1 MKKRILKLIA
11 LSLVVLTAF
20 SVVGCSGCDWSMFDA
35 LFEIQPDV
43 PSGEW
48 DSTDDTTLVTDKR
61 EETQYWT
68 EPPFTVITPKPL
80 DFEGAKLVVLL
91 PEDNDISRE
100 FYLDVPA
107 DEVDEA
113 VCMRNASVED
123 TLNVTVEYERVP
135 IDRSNKDQHRAI
147 LYDMIAKDFTS
158 ELHSYDISVN
168 YAYATV
174 GMAQRGYAANLLDE
188 ETFPYFEFDLP
199 CWNYSFMS
207 EPGSPNGKRMY
218 YALGA
223 MQISY
228 YNSAVVTWYNKTLYE
243 KSRDEKDPERLPKK
257 VFEGKWT
264 YEEMYRMV
272 TSMYGDKE
280 GAKPLL
286 INESCAD
293 IVKSA
298 FPVSWGVKLVTD
310 AYNQTNHFY
319 DFNISF
325 GNTKAEDTL
334 KKVRALFDAE
344 GTVYGNEV
352 NFANGEALF
361 FIDQF
366 DADHD
371 RNMVIREMEDKYGL
385 LPLPQYE
392 ERDEHFGNTYVGDTY
407 NLMSVINYGGGEDIK
422 GAAVSAW
429 MQLGME
435 ESYTSVLEYYFA
447 RVVMPKFFGSD
458 LSPQDYMDSSLIL
471 EYIMCSIVFD
481 RASVYS
487 DQLGGINSLWCD
499 AVDDEEGRT
508 LEQIYKE
515 RREQLDEALKSF
527 NDFYK

>member
-11 LSLVVLTAF
+11 LSLIVLTAF
-20 SVVGCSGCDWSMFDA
+20 SVVGCSGCDWSVLDP

-48 DSTDDTTLVTDKR
+48 NSSDDTTLVTDKR

-68 EPPFTVITPKPL
+68 EQSWTFVSVPNGRL

-100 FYLDVPA
+100 FYLDVPE

-113 VCMRNASVED
+113 VCMRNAAVED

-147 LYDMIAKDFTS
+147 LYDIIAKDFTS

-199 CWNYSFMS
+199 CWNANFIDITSDS
-207 EPGSPNGKRMY
+207 NGKRMY
-218 YALGA
+218 YVLGD

-228 YNSAVVTWYNKTLYE
+228 YNSAVVTWYNKTLYD
-243 KSRDEKDPERLPKK
+243 KIRDEKDPERLPGM
-257 VFEGKWT
+257 VFEGQWT

-298 FPVSWGVKLVTD
+298 FPVSWGVNLVID
-310 AYNQTNHFY
+310 RY
-319 DFNISF
+319 DNTYAFNISG

-385 LPLPQYE
+385 LPLPQY
-392 ERDEHFGNTYVGDTY
+392 DEDDGHFGDTYVADGY

-422 GAAVSAW
+422 GAAVSAGCSLVW
-429 MQLGME
+429 RSLTFPFVDTISRVSLSQN
-435 ESYTSVLEYYFA
+435 SSVLTTRREPLA
-447 RVVMPKFFGSD
+447 T
-458 LSPQDYMDSSLIL
+458 LLQ
-471 EYIMCSIVFD
+471 CSI
-481 RASVYS
+481 
-487 DQLGGINSLWCD
+487 G
-499 AVDDEEGRT
+499 
-508 LEQIYKE
+508 
-515 RREQLDEALKSF
+515 
-527 NDFYK
+527 

>member
-1 MKKRILKLIA
+1 
-11 LSLVVLTAF
+11 
-20 SVVGCSGCDWSMFDA
+20 
-35 LFEIQPDV
+35 
-43 PSGEW
+43 
-48 DSTDDTTLVTDKR
+48 
-61 EETQYWT
+61 
-68 EPPFTVITPKPL
+68 
-80 DFEGAKLVVLL
+80 
-91 PEDNDISRE
+91 
-100 FYLDVPA
+100 
-107 DEVDEA
+107 
-113 VCMRNASVED
+113 
-123 TLNVTVEYERVP
+123 
-135 IDRSNKDQHRAI
+135 
-147 LYDMIAKDFTS
+147 
-158 ELHSYDISVN
+158 
-168 YAYATV
+168 
-174 GMAQRGYAANLLDE
+174 
-188 ETFPYFEFDLP
+188 
-199 CWNYSFMS
+199 
-207 EPGSPNGKRMY
+207 
-218 YALGA
+218 
-223 MQISY
+223 
-228 YNSAVVTWYNKTLYE
+228 
-243 KSRDEKDPERLPKK
+243 
-257 VFEGKWT
+257 
-264 YEEMYRMV
+264 
-272 TSMYGDKE
+272 MYGEKE
-280 GAKPLL
+280 GAKPLI

-298 FPVSWGVKLVTD
+298 FPVSWGVDFMMKD
-310 AYNQTNHFY
+310 AAQDHS
-319 DFNISF
+319 FNIS
-325 GNTKAEDTL
+325 GNTKAEDSL
-334 KKVRALFDAE
+334 SKVRALFAAE

-392 ERDEHFGNTYVGDTY
+392 ERDVHFGNTYVGDTY

-422 GAAVSAW
+422 GGAVSAW

-435 ESYTSVLEYYFA
+435 ESHTSVLEYYFA

-458 LSPQDYMDSSLIL
+458 LSTQDYSDSSLIL

>member
-1 MKKRILKLIA
+1 MKKRAIKLLA
-11 LSLVVLTAF
+11 LTLVAIMTFFA
-20 SVVGCSGCDWSMFDA
+20 VGCSGCDWSMFDA
-35 LFEIQPDV
+35 LFEIQPEV
-43 PSGEW
+43 PSGPNYSSENET
-48 DSTDDTTLVTDKR
+48 SKPTAKDTSEDFYYNGGL
-61 EETQYWT
+61 T
-68 EPPFTVITPKPL
+68 ESVPYFPI

-113 VCMRNASVED
+113 VCIRNAAVED

-135 IDRSNKDQHRAI
+135 IDRSNKDGHRAI

-188 ETFPYFEFDLP
+188 ETFPYFEFDLR
-199 CWNYSFMS
+199 CWNANFMDITS
-207 EPGSPNGKRMY
+207 DSNGKRMFY
-218 YALGA
+218 VLGD

-228 YNSAVVTWYNKTLYE
+228 YNSAVVTWYNKTLYD
-243 KSRDEKDPERLPKK
+243 KSRDELDYESLHDMAM
-257 VFEGKWT
+257 EGLWT

-272 TSMYGDKE
+272 TSMYGEKE

-298 FPVSWGVKLVTD
+298 FPVSWGVDFIMKD
-310 AYNQTNHFY
+310 AAQDHS
-319 DFNISF
+319 FNIA
-325 GNTKAEDTL
+325 GNTKAEDSL
-334 KKVRALFDAE
+334 SKVRALFAAE

-366 DADHD
+366 DADYD
-371 RNMVIREMEDKYGL
+371 RNVVIREMEDKYVYGL
-385 LPLPQYE
+385 LPLPKYDVASEYE
-392 ERDEHFGNTYVGDTY
+392 TFVGDTY
-407 NLMSVINYGGGEDIK
+407 NLISVINYGGGKDVK
-422 GAAVSAW
+422 GGAVSACI
-429 MQLGME
+429 QLGTE
-435 ESYTSVLEYYFA
+435 ESFTGVRGYYFN
-447 RVVMPKFFGSD
+447 RIVKYKFFGADDPQGTVTGSVAMFD
-458 LSPQDYMDSSLIL
+458 L
-471 EYIMCSIVFD
+471 IVNNIKFS

-508 LEQIYKE
+508 LDQIYKE
-515 RREQLDEALKSF
+515 RREQLNEALKSF

>member
-43 PSGEW
+43 PSGELN
-48 DSTDDTTLVTDKR
+48 SPDDTTLVTDKR

-68 EPPFTVITPKPL
+68 EQSWTFVTAPNGPL
-80 DFEGAKLVVLL
+80 DFEGAKLVILL
-91 PEDNDISRE
+91 PEDNDVSRE
-100 FYLDVPA
+100 FYLAVPA

-113 VCMRNASVED
+113 VCMRNAAVED

-147 LYDMIAKDFTS
+147 LYDIIAKDFTS
-158 ELHSYDISVN
+158 ELHNYDISVN

-188 ETFPYFEFDLP
+188 STFPYFEFDLP
-199 CWNYSFMS
+199 CWNYGFMS

-228 YNSAVVTWYNKTLYE
+228 YNSAVVTWYNKTLYD
-243 KSRDEKDPERLPKK
+243 KIRDEKDPENPRQD
-257 VFEGKWT
+257 WT
-264 YEEMYRMV
+264 YERMYRMV

-293 IVKSA
+293 IVKLA
-298 FPVSWGVKLVTD
+298 FPVSWGVNLVTD

-319 DFNISF
+319 AFNISG

-334 KKVRALFDAE
+334 KKVRALLSAE

-366 DADHD
+366 DADYD
-371 RNMVIREMEDKYGL
+371 RNVVIREMEDKYVYGL
-385 LPLPQYE
+385 LPLPKYDVASDYE
-392 ERDEHFGNTYVGDTY
+392 TFVGDTY
-407 NLMSVINYGGGEDIK
+407 NLISVINYGGGKDVK
-422 GAAVSAW
+422 GGAVSAW
-429 MQLGME
+429 LQLGAE
-435 ESYTSVLEYYFA
+435 ESFTAVRGYYFH
-447 RVVMPKFFGSD
+447 RVVKPKFFGAD
-458 LSPQDYMDSSLIL
+458 DPQGTVSNSVV
-471 EYIMCSIVFD
+471 VFD
-481 RASVYS
+481 LIMYDIQFDPASVYS

-515 RREQLDEALKSF
+515 RREQLNEALKSF

>member
-1 MKKRILKLIA
+1 MKNRVLKLIA
-11 LSLVVLTAF
+11 LALVVLTAF
-20 SVVGCSGCDWSMFDA
+20 SVVGCGGCDWSMFDA
-35 LFEIQPDV
+35 LFEIQPEV

-48 DSTDDTTLVTDKR
+48 DSPDDTTLVT
-61 EETQYWT
+61 EERT
-68 EPPFTVITPKPL
+68 ETDRQSFIPIVDYNPV
-80 DFEGAKLVVLL
+80 DFEGAKIVILL
-91 PEDNDISRE
+91 PEDNDVSRE
-100 FYLDVPA
+100 FYMDVPA
-107 DEVDEA
+107 DELDEM
-113 VCMRNASVED
+113 VGMRNAAAED
-123 TLNVTVEYERVP
+123 VLNVTVEYERVP
-135 IDRSNKDQHRAI
+135 IDRGNRENHRAI

-188 ETFPYFEFDLP
+188 SILPYFEFDLP
-199 CWNYSFMS
+199 CWNANFIDITSDS
-207 EPGSPNGKRMY
+207 NGERMY
-218 YALGA
+218 YVLGD

-228 YNSAVVTWYNKTLYE
+228 YNSAVVTWYNKTLYD
-243 KSRDEKDPERLPKK
+243 KIRDEKDPENPRQ
-257 VFEGKWT
+257 GWT
-264 YEEMYRMV
+264 YERMYRMV

-293 IVKSA
+293 IVKLA
-298 FPVSWGVKLVTD
+298 FPVSWGVNLVID
-310 AYNQTNHFY
+310 HY
-319 DFNISF
+319 DNTYAFNISG

-371 RNMVIREMEDKYGL
+371 RNMVIRGMKDKYGL
-385 LPLPQYE
+385 LPLPQYDE
-392 ERDEHFGNTYVGDTY
+392 DDEHFGATYAGDGY

-435 ESYTSVLEYYFA
+435 ESHTFVREYYFN
-447 RVVMPKFFGSD
+447 RVVKPKFFGTDDSQGTVSNSAVVFD
-458 LSPQDYMDSSLIL
+458 L
-471 EYIMCSIVFD
+471 IMYDIQFD

-487 DQLGGINSLWCD
+487 DQLGGMNSLWCD
-499 AVDDEEGRT
+499 AVDDEDGRT
-508 LEQIYKE
+508 LEEIFEE

>member
-1 MKKRILKLIA
+1 MKKRNLKLIA
-11 LSLVVLTAF
+11 LALVVLTAF
-20 SVVGCSGCDWSMFDA
+20 SVVGCDWSVLDP
-35 LFEIQPDV
+35 LFEVQPDV

-48 DSTDDTTLVTDKR
+48 NSSSGNSLVTEER
-61 EETQYWT
+61 RETQYWT
-68 EPPFTVITPKPL
+68 EPPWTHVVVPNGGL
-80 DFEGAKLVVLL
+80 DFEGEKLVILL

-100 FYLDVPA
+100 FYMDVPE
-107 DEVDEA
+107 DEVDES
-113 VCMRNASVED
+113 VCMRNTAVEE
-123 TLNVTVEYERVP
+123 TLNVVIEYERVP
-135 IDRSNKDQHRAI
+135 IDRGNRENHRAI

-188 ETFPYFEFDLP
+188 STFPYFEFDLP
-199 CWNYSFMS
+199 CWNYDFMS
-207 EPGSPNGKRMY
+207 KSGSPNGKRMY

-228 YNSAVVTWYNKTLYE
+228 YNSAVVTWYNKTLYD
-243 KSRDEKDPERLPKK
+243 KSRDELDYESLYDMAM
-257 VFEGKWT
+257 EGLWI

-293 IVKSA
+293 IAKLA
-298 FPVSWGVKLVTD
+298 LPISWGVDFMMKD
-310 AYNQTNHFY
+310 AAQDHS
-319 DFNISF
+319 FNIS
-325 GNTKAEDTL
+325 GNTKAENSL
-334 KKVRALFDAE
+334 SKVRALFDAE

-366 DADHD
+366 DANYD
-371 RNMVIREMEDKYGL
+371 RNVVIREMEDKYVYGL
-385 LPLPQYE
+385 LPLPKYDVASDYE
-392 ERDEHFGNTYVGDTY
+392 TFVGDTY
-407 NLMSVINYGGGEDIK
+407 NLMSVINYGGGKDVK
-422 GAAVSAW
+422 GGAVSAW
-429 MQLGME
+429 LQLGTE
-435 ESYTSVLEYYFA
+435 ESFTAVRGYYFH
-447 RVVMPKFFGSD
+447 RVVKPKFFGADDPQGTVTDSVAMFD
-458 LSPQDYMDSSLIL
+458 L
-471 EYIMCSIVFD
+471 IVNNIKFS

-515 RREQLDEALKSF
+515 RREQLNEALKSF